1 MGDRIDINGHPTWVE
16 QLDCEGGGS
25 GDTVLFLHGGLSN
38 SDTMLDSIGGA
49 IRAQYRVVAFDRRG
63 HGRTADSPA
72 PFSYDDMAAQTIAV
86 LERVVDGPAHL
97 VGWSDGGII
106 SLLVALQR
114 PELVNRMVVIGA
126 NFHFEGLLPIDGG
139 GPGEDAFAM
148 IRQSYE
154 ERTPDGADHFEEVA
168 GKTFQMFASEPT
180 MTVDDLRRIEAP
192 TLVMVGD
199 DDMIQLAHTVELYE
213 SLPNGQLSV
222 VPATSHVLPL
232 EQPDVVADIVLR
244 FLAAPVPPV
253 TMMPV
258 RRT

>member
-16 QLDCEGGGS
+16 QFDGD
-25 GDTVLFLHGGLSN
+25 GDTVLLLHGGLSN
-38 SDTMLDSIGGA
+38 GDTLLDSIGGA
-49 IRAQYRVVAFDRRG
+49 IRERHRVVAFDRRG
-63 HGRTADSPA
+63 HGRTADTPA
-72 PFSYDDMAAQTIAV
+72 PFSYDEMAGETIAV

-106 SLLVALQR
+106 SLLVALRR
-114 PELVNRMVVIGA
+114 PELVRRMVVIGT
-126 NFHFEGLLPIDGG
+126 NFHHEGNMPLDFGPSEDG
-139 GPGEDAFAM
+139 FAM
-148 IRQSYE
+148 IRHSYD
-154 ERTPDGADHFEEVA
+154 ERSPDGPEHFEEVA

-199 DDMIQLAHTVELYE
+199 DDLIKLSHTVELYE

-232 EQPDVVADIVLR
+232 EQPDVVANIVLR
-244 FLAAPVPPV
+244 FLAAPVPPQ

-258 RRT
+258 RRH